1 MGMFDDLIPKGG
13 QGGGISVEFPRM
25 GSGSISFDDLVPPAW
40 KQIDMTRA
48 PAAVRADI
56 EKLSGKDRDAALKEW
71 AKTYVAKERKDG
83 GVLQTVDDT
92 VRAAARGTFVGP
104 WLDEITATTGDV
116 ANKVTG
122 GFVGAPYDETLA
134 YQRERDRAFDAENP
148 VASTAVQLAGG
159 LAGGGAALK
168 TGGTI
173 LDKGVKLA
181 AGGPL
186 AAWQPGKSLP
196 KKTVQG
202 TVTGGLYGANAG
214 AGNAEDG
221 QRLEGAET
229 GAKIG
234 ATLGTVAPA
243 VIQGAGSA
251 ISRVGDAISPVT
263 ARIGANL
270 HDLKGRLAIRASG
283 GQDAGPLVS
292 PGADAAA
299 DQIIANQLSRANV
312 TPAMLRQRFADAD
325 EAARFSSSG
334 TAQNVTAP
342 VDIDPSLQR
351 LAGSVARQQPE
362 AGNVGASFQY
372 ARQTGQPSGL
382 PLPREANLPARP
394 AMSQPVPG
402 APPMGQFERVRDALQ
417 RALQIKDHKGHGHG
431 RSAYETENLIINR
444 ARDEARVLYREAYDQ
459 AQNVNLRPVIEPVM
473 EKWRNIAAEE
483 PEAVGRAIRQLLR
496 QFETRTGPVTN
507 LERFDKAKQFAD
519 GIIKKWFEGLEGRN
533 KYVGGVLAQM
543 QREMLEAVDGVG
555 AMGPAYQK
563 ARDTFSNEMTLRDA
577 LKLGRSVF
585 REDSEVVVDQFRNL
599 ATEGERKLFRLG
611 ILDGFSQQM
620 GRKARSDDVT
630 KVFTSPRVQEILRE
644 VIPTS
649 KAADATFANRPERF
663 GNFIGNERRM
673 IETRNKTLGG
683 SPTAER
689 LADDEAL
696 NGMQSMIDA
705 AKNSVGN
712 GGTTNFAMR
721 MAENVLNRLFGFRAD
736 TAAAVAQKLYTASPA
751 EQAKLLS
758 ELERRMG
765 PSRYAQ
771 FQRLM
776 AESQQ
781 AFGAPAGTV
790 AGGGQQGGP

>member
-263 ARIGANL
+263 ARVGANL
-270 HDLKGRLAIRASG
+270 YDLKGRLAIRASG

-299 DQIIANQLSRANV
+299 DQIIANQLSRENV
-312 TPAMLRQRFADAD
+312 TPQMMRQFFADAD

-334 TAQNVTAP
+334 AAQNVLAP
-342 VDIDPSLQR
+342 VDMSKGMR
-351 LAGSVARQQPE
+351 GLAGAVARQNPE
-362 AGNVGASFQY
+362 AANLAASFQY
-372 ARQTGQPSGL
+372 ARQTGQKSGL
-382 PLPREANLPARP
+382 PLPREANLPVRLPMAKP
-394 AMSQPVPG
+394 DPE
-402 APPMGQFERVRDALQ
+402 APPMGQFERVLDGLQ
-417 RALQIKDHKGHGHG
+417 RALQIKDYKAHGHG

-444 ARDEARVLYREAYDQ
+444 ARTEAGPLYRKAYDE

-473 EKWRNIAAEE
+473 DKWRNIAADE

-519 GIIKKWFEGLEGRN
+519 GLIQNWFKGEARN

-543 QREMLEAVDGVG
+543 QREMLEAVDSVG
-555 AMGPAYQK
+555 SMGSTYQK
-563 ARDTFSNEMTLRDA
+563 ARNVFSDEMTLRDA
-577 LKLGRSVF
+577 LKLGRDVF

-599 ATEGERKLFRLG
+599 STQAERKLFRLG

-630 KVFTSPRVQEILRE
+630 KAFTSPRVQEILRE
-644 VIPTS
+644 VIPVPKKKDS
-649 KAADATFANRPERF
+649 VFANRPERF
-663 GNFIGNERRM
+663 GSFISNERR
-673 IETRNKTLGG
+673 IVETRNDTMGNSK
-683 SPTAER
+683 TAER